1 MNYVYITLQ
10 DLNDKILTFMSNK
23 NSSDYKFLST
33 SQQIEDSKQQFIKNN
48 KSTIIAKIDLD
59 AMKLLP
65 IDQVLVEQPP
75 VVLTHY
81 VPVGA
86 PIESNTIESDTIDKP
101 PVELTYSLIMENINK
116 HLPVDV
122 PIESKTIES
131 ETIES
136 ETIDKPPVELTYSL
150 IMENINKHLPVDVP
164 IESETIESETI
175 ESETIESETIES
187 DGIFHKMKI
196 IQYGKGVA
204 LIPSYNH
211 KDFCKKYNHDGC
223 GNTGWWNKN
232 CDGWFFKKQFLKNL
246 IINGAEL
253 DESITAFQLSAIF
266 KEDESSVETV
276 D

>member
-86 PIESNTIESDTIDKP
+86 PIESNTIESDTIK
-101 PVELTYSLIMENINK
+101 EK
-116 HLPVDV
+116 
-122 PIESKTIES
+122 IESD
-131 ETIES
+131 
-136 ETIDKPPVELTYSL
+136 TIDKPPVELTYSL

-175 ESETIESETIES
+175 ESETIESDAIES